1 MNTAVWIVAIIM
13 AAVVLMRW
21 LDSRREHR
29 LRDTVDEQLKQQQET
44 IAQLRQRIEVLEA
57 LVTDKSFQ
65 LRREID
71 NLPH

>member
-13 AAVVLMRW
+13 AAVVMMRW
-21 LDSRREHR
+21 LEGRSEQR
-29 LRDTVDEQLKQQQET
+29 LRTKVDEQLNQQLAT
-44 IAQLRQRIEVLEA
+44 IDQLRQRVEVLEA

>member
-21 LDSRREHR
+21 LDGRRQLH
-29 LRDTVDEQLKQQQET
+29 LRITVDEQLKQQQET

>member
-21 LDSRREHR
+21 LDGRRQLH
-29 LRDTVDEQLKQQQET
+29 LRITIDEQLKQQQET

>member
-13 AAVVLMRW
+13 AAVVAMRW
-21 LDSRREHR
+21 LDGRREQR
-29 LRDTVDEQLKQQQET
+29 LRTRAEEQLQQHQAT
-44 IAQLRQRIEVLEA
+44 IDQLRQRIEVLEA
-57 LVTDKSFQ
+57 LVTDKRFQ

>member
-1 MNTAVWIVAIIM
+1 MNTAVWVVAIIM

-21 LDSRREHR
+21 LDGRRQHR
-29 LRDTVDEQLKQQQET
+29 LRTTVDEQLTQQQET

>member
-21 LDSRREHR
+21 LDGRRQLR
-29 LRDTVDEQLKQQQET
+29 LRTTVDEQLKRQQET

>member
-1 MNTAVWIVAIIM
+1 M

-21 LDSRREHR
+21 LDGRRQLH
-29 LRDTVDEQLKQQQET
+29 LRITIDEQLKQQQET